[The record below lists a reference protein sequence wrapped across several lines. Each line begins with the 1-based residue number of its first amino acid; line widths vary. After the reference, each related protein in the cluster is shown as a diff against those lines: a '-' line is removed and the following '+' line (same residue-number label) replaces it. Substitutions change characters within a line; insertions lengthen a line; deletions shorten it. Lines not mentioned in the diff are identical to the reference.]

1 MPPLFSPN
9 AALMNLTP
17 AALASRFAGH
27 FTAFTR
33 PRPREWLRAALGATL
48 GILFSVWLCQLTFG
62 LPVALLLIGP
72 LGASAIL
79 LFAVPS
85 GALAQPWSILG
96 SYLLAALVATTVAHY
111 GGHTLS
117 MAALATGLTLV
128 CMFVLHCVHP
138 PGGAVALSVVLAGP
152 ALQELG
158 EMATLPVMLNAAALL
173 VSALLYNNLTGV
185 RYPKRPLPAINLHH
199 TGDRS
204 PELRVGIT
212 DADMDA
218 ALDEF
223 GEFVDVTREDLA
235 LIIRQTEG
243 SALRRSM
250 GEIRAGDIM
259 SRDLRWA
266 NPETT
271 VKEALR
277 LLQHH
282 RLRVLPVL
290 DEELQLVGIVS
301 LVDLSD
307 FAGRAGGRRLLRRGG
322 GQKTPLS
329 EVMSSPVIAVDRHC
343 HIVDLVPMLSSQGL
357 HCLPVL
363 EHGRLVGLVTQTDL
377 IAALHRDLLM
387 HLS

>member
-1 MPPLFSPN
+1 
-9 AALMNLTP
+9 MNLSRRSGGIIP
-17 AALASRFAGH
+17 ALSN
-27 FTAFTR
+27 T
-33 PRPREWLRAALGATL
+33 RPREWLRAAFGASLGV
-48 GILFSVWLCQLTFG
+48 LFSVWLCQEVFG

-96 SYLLAALVATTVAHY
+96 SYLLAAVVATAVAHY

-117 MAALATGLTLV
+117 MAALATGITLLA
-128 CMFVLHCVHP
+128 MFVLRCVHP
-138 PGGAVALSVVLAGP
+138 PGGAVALGVVLAGP
-152 ALQELG
+152 ALQGLG
-158 EMATLPVMLNAAALL
+158 EMAILPVMLNAAALL
-173 VSALLYNNLTGV
+173 ASALLYNNLTGV
-185 RYPKRPLPAINLHH
+185 RYPKRPLPAIDLHH
-199 TGDRS
+199 TRDRS

-218 ALDEF
+218 ALAEF
-223 GEFVDVTREDLA
+223 GEFVDITRENLA
-235 LIIRQTEG
+235 QIIRRTEG

-266 NPETT
+266 TPDTT
-271 VKEALR
+271 VKEALQ

-282 RLRVLPVL
+282 HLRVLPVL
-290 DEELQLVGIVS
+290 DAEQKLVGIVS
-301 LVDLSD
+301 LVDLAD

-329 EVMSSPVIAVDRHC
+329 EVMSSPVVAVDRHC
-343 HIVDLVPMLSSQGL
+343 HVVDLVPMLSSRGL

-363 EHGRLVGLVTQTDL
+363 EQGRLVGLVTQTDL
-377 IAALHRDLLM
+377 IAALHRDLLQ
-387 HLS
+387 HLD

>member
-1 MPPLFSPN
+1 
-9 AALMNLTP
+9 MNLIP
-17 AALASRFAGH
+17 AVIASRVAGRSSLA
-27 FTAFTR
+27 TQ
-33 PRPREWLRAALGATL
+33 PRPREWLRAAIGATL
-48 GILFSVWLCQLTFG
+48 GILFSVWLCQLLFG

-96 SYLLAALVATTVAHY
+96 SYFLASVVATAVAHY
-111 GGHTLS
+111 GGHTLD
-117 MAALATGLTLV
+117 MAALATGVTLV
-128 CMFVLHCVHP
+128 CMFVLRCVHP
-138 PGGAVALSVVLAGP
+138 PGGAVALGVVLAGP
-152 ALQELG
+152 ALQALG
-158 EMATLPVMLNAAALL
+158 EMAILPVMLNAFALL
-173 VSALLYNNLTGV
+173 ASALLYNNLTGV
-185 RYPKRPLPAINLHH
+185 RYPKRPAPAIDLHH
-199 TGDRS
+199 TNDRS

-223 GEFVDVTREDLA
+223 GEFVDITREDLA
-235 LIIRQTEG
+235 LIIRKTEG

-266 NPETT
+266 TPETS
-271 VKEALR
+271 VREALQ

-290 DEELQLVGIVS
+290 DAELKLVGIVS

-329 EVMSSPVIAVDRHC
+329 EVMSSPVVAVDRHC

-363 EHGRLVGLVTQTDL
+363 EQGQLVGLITQTDL

-387 HLS
+387 HLN

>member
-1 MPPLFSPN
+1 
-9 AALMNLTP
+9 MNLIP
-17 AALASRFAGH
+17 AVIASRVAGRSSLA
-27 FTAFTR
+27 TQ
-33 PRPREWLRAALGATL
+33 PRPREWLRAAIGATL
-48 GILFSVWLCQLTFG
+48 GILFSVWLCQLLFG

-96 SYLLAALVATTVAHY
+96 SYFLASVVATAVAHY
-111 GGHTLS
+111 GGHTLD
-117 MAALATGLTLV
+117 MAALATGVTLV
-128 CMFVLHCVHP
+128 CMFVLRCVHP
-138 PGGAVALSVVLAGP
+138 PGGAVALGVVLAGP
-152 ALQELG
+152 ALQALG
-158 EMATLPVMLNAAALL
+158 EMAILPVMLNAFALL
-173 VSALLYNNLTGV
+173 ASALLYNNLTGV
-185 RYPKRPLPAINLHH
+185 RYPKRPAPAIDLHH
-199 TGDRS
+199 TNDRS

-223 GEFVDVTREDLA
+223 GEFVDITREDLA
-235 LIIRQTEG
+235 LIIRKTEG

-266 NPETT
+266 MPETS
-271 VKEALR
+271 VREALQ

-290 DEELQLVGIVS
+290 DAELKLVGIVS

-329 EVMSSPVIAVDRHC
+329 EVMSSPVVAVDRHC

-363 EHGRLVGLVTQTDL
+363 EQGQLVGLITQTDL

-387 HLS
+387 HLN

>member
-1 MPPLFSPN
+1 MSDMFLSLSRRFTGIIPT
-9 AALMNLTP
+9 LTN
-17 AALASRFAGH
+17 
-27 FTAFTR
+27 T
-33 PRPREWLRAALGATL
+33 RPREWLRASVGASL
-48 GILFSVWLCQLTFG
+48 GILFSVWLCQQLFG
-62 LPVALLLIGP
+62 LSVALLLIGP

-96 SYLLAALVATTVAHY
+96 SYFLASVVATAVAHY
-111 GGHTLS
+111 GGHTLD
-117 MAALATGLTLV
+117 MAALATGVTLV
-128 CMFVLHCVHP
+128 CMFVLRCVHP
-138 PGGAVALSVVLAGP
+138 PGGAVALGVVLAGP
-152 ALQELG
+152 ALQALS
-158 EMATLPVMLNAAALL
+158 EMAILPVMLNAFALL
-173 VSALLYNNLTGV
+173 ASALLYNNLTGV
-185 RYPKRPLPAINLHH
+185 PYPKRPAPAIDLHH
-199 TGDRS
+199 TNDRS

-223 GEFVDVTREDLA
+223 GEFVDITREDLA
-235 LIIRQTEG
+235 LIIRKTEG

-266 NPETT
+266 TPETS
-271 VKEALR
+271 VREALQ

-290 DEELQLVGIVS
+290 DAELKLVGIVS

-329 EVMSSPVIAVDRHC
+329 EVKSSPVVAVDRHC

-363 EHGRLVGLVTQTDL
+363 EQGQLVGLITQTDL

-387 HLS
+387 HLN